1 MFKFNVALRPQR
13 PQGLFGTTTPT
24 FTHLLSSDVI
34 VQVQC
39 CFMSTETAGTISDGE
54 PTSTFTQLLNSD
66 MIVQVQCCFT
76 STETIRAI
84 TSIRDGEPRKATST
98 FTQLLNSDMIVQV
111 QCCFTSTET
120 IRAITS
126 IRDGEPR
133 KATSTFTQLLN
144 SASKRGL
151 NNLYLN
157 YKPAFPLNPCRRF
170 C

>member
-1 MFKFNVALRPQR
+1 MITLICYRGKHALQGIGRSVYRRKSLTLALPDDTKSEFNVPLRPQMPVR
-13 PQGLFGTTTPT
+13 T
-24 FTHLLSSDVI
+24 
-34 VQVQC
+34 
-39 CFMSTETAGTISDGE
+39 
-54 PTSTFTQLLNSD
+54 
-66 MIVQVQCCFT
+66 
-76 STETIRAI
+76 
-84 TSIRDGEPRKATST
+84 IRDGEPRKATST

-120 IRAITS
+120 IRAISS

-133 KATSTFTQLLN
+133 KATSTFTQLLS

>member
-1 MFKFNVALRPQR
+1 M
-13 PQGLFGTTTPT
+13 
-24 FTHLLSSDVI
+24 I

-39 CFMSTETAGTISDGE
+39 CFMSTETMRTISDGE

-76 STETIRAI
+76 STETTRAI

-98 FTQLLNSDMIVQV
+98 FTQLLS
-111 QCCFTSTET
+111 
-120 IRAITS
+120 
-126 IRDGEPR
+126 
-133 KATSTFTQLLN
+133 

-170 C
+170 CYRAVIFQLKTHFYTRTDRRGVLRLCTQFLRVLCEDVRHD